1 MIHSFDFTPANVH
14 DVNYLKDVK
23 YSLSNC
29 ELIGDKGCI
38 SVDYQSD
45 LFNQSQI
52 KLSVPHRKN
61 QQVRAELSKMK
72 QQKRKRI
79 ETLFSQLKGQFSM
92 NTNFAK
98 TFGRLAARILAKI
111 TALTMIQYLNL
122 FVFNRNINNIQIN
135 IC

>member
-1 MIHSFDFTPANVH
+1 MPANVH

-23 YSLSNC
+23 YLFSNC

-38 SVDYQSD
+38 SVDYQLD

-52 KLSVPHRKN
+52 KPIVPARKN
-61 QQVRAELSKMK
+61 QPTRTELSKIK
-72 QQKRKRI
+72 QRKRKRI
-79 ETLFSQLKGQFSM
+79 ETLFPQFKGQFSM

-98 TFGRLAARILAKI
+98 TFDGLAARILSKI

-122 FVFNRNINNIQIN
+122 FIFNGNINNIKIN